1 METLWSIFLASV
13 GTLTVLWL
21 GHTWARRRLRTL
33 PPGPFPFPILGN
45 LPHLVVAGGS
55 RHRYFARLAK
65 KYGPIFSL
73 RLGSTPVM
81 IVSSPSLARTILH
94 THDKTF
100 GSRPSLMNARL
111 LMGEEY
117 GEKIVTL
124 QPYADEW
131 KELRKLYIHTL
142 FSPRHIGEFLSDIV
156 PHEIRRLIETQL
168 IPASCAGEAVNLT
181 ECIGSL
187 IEDIICRIVV
197 RRRSENFFDESMT
210 NIATHVSLSSLIDG
224 LADLLGA
231 PLVGEFLPILG
242 FLDYNTKAA
251 MRNWN
256 ARFDTFMD
264 HVISERE
271 KDPVVVGKDSAPAAR
286 DILDMLLLLENKLSR
301 GVIKALIMVS
311 ASLLAFFRQRQ
322 AYKVAPRT

>member
-1 METLWSIFLASV
+1 
-13 GTLTVLWL
+13 
-21 GHTWARRRLRTL
+21 
-33 PPGPFPFPILGN
+33 
-45 LPHLVVAGGS
+45 
-55 RHRYFARLAK
+55 
-65 KYGPIFSL
+65 
-73 RLGSTPVM
+73 
-81 IVSSPSLARTILH
+81 
-94 THDKTF
+94 
-100 GSRPSLMNARL
+100 
-111 LMGEEY
+111 MGEEY

-131 KELRKLYIHTL
+131 KELRKLYIDQL
-142 FSPRHIGEFLSDIV
+142 FSPRRMGEFHNDIV
-156 PHEIRRLIETQL
+156 LHEIRRLIETQL

-210 NIATHVSLSSLIDG
+210 NIATHVSLSSLIHG
-224 LADLLGA
+224 LTDLLGA